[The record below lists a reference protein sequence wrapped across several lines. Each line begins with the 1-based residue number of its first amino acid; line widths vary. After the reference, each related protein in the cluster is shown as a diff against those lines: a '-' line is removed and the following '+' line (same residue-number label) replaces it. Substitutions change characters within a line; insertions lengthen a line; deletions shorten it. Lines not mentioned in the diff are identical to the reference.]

1 MSDLISRISA
11 TVAHPNYHPVKPK
24 ALARKL
30 GLPTSEYE
38 NFKDALKELIRQGRL
53 EIGKGNAV
61 RPLSRQGT
69 VTGVFRKATAGF
81 GFVRPNPDE
90 GHKFN
95 EVFIP
100 EEAVRDAATGDIV
113 QVRLRQSRAR
123 HERGPKGDIIQ
134 VLERATSQFV
144 GTYFT
149 RDGQF
154 YVRVDGTVFSHSV
167 LVGDPSAKG
176 AKPNDKVVIEMLR
189 FPTADDRGEAVITEV
204 LGAHGKVGVDTLSVI
219 RALGIPDSF
228 PEDVL
233 TEARL
238 VGAKFTEE
246 VPADREDFTDWL
258 TITIDPVDARDFDD
272 AISLTVDPKSKHW
285 LLGVHIAD
293 VSHFA
298 PPGSALDRE
307 ARRRGTSVYLP
318 QRVIP
323 MFPELISNGLASLQ
337 EAKVRYV
344 KSAIIDLTP
353 TGQKAHVRFAN
364 GVIKTRRRFPYE
376 EVSARLAE
384 ADGQHPSPPVLRG
397 RGAGGEGAQHPARK
411 RQVTASEP
419 EPLTPN
425 PSPLS
430 TGARGVDPDV
440 HEMVLRMRDLA
451 LIMHKRRVKRGALE
465 LSMPEIGLEYD
476 DNGKV
481 CGAHFRKHDISHQIV
496 EEFMLAANE
505 AVAEHLDHKDIY
517 FLRRVHPAPEPTKLQ
532 KFAEFARIL
541 GYKMKRETDRFS
553 LQRILQQSATKPEM
567 HAVHYALLRSLKQAT
582 YSPVK
587 DDHYAL
593 ALENYCHF
601 TSPIRRY
608 PDLQVHRLLD
618 QLFRRGKAG
627 SSLQDLQVLGEH
639 CSKTERRAETA
650 ERELVKHKLLV
661 YMNER
666 VGTDLQAVITGV
678 ADYGFYAQAET
689 LPVEGLVHISTLP
702 DDYYYF
708 EDASHS
714 LVGQRSKRQYR
725 LGDKVEVTV
734 VRVDLQRRQLDFRIK
749 GTMGRLP
756 NVKRRR

>member
-1 MSDLISRISA
+1 MEDCFMSDLQTRILGAIAQPS
-11 TVAHPNYHPVKPK
+11 YHPVKPK

-30 GLPTSEYE
+30 ELPNSEYE
-38 NFKDALKELIRQGRL
+38 VFKDVLKELIRQGRV

-61 RPLSRQGT
+61 RPVGT
-69 VTGVFRKATAGF
+69 HGTLTGIFRKAEAGF

-90 GHKFN
+90 GHKFT

-100 EEAVRDAATGDIV
+100 AEAVRDATTGDFV
-113 QVRLRQSRAR
+113 LVRVRQSRKV
-123 HERGPKGDIIQ
+123 HERGPKGDIVR

-149 RDGQF
+149 RDGLF

-176 AKPNDKVVIEMLR
+176 AKPNDKVVVEMLR
-189 FPTADDRGEAVITEV
+189 FPTAEERGEAVVTEV
-204 LGAHGKVGVDTLSVI
+204 LGPHGKVGVDTLSVI
-219 RALGIPDSF
+219 RALGLPDAF
-228 PEDVL
+228 PADVL
-233 TEARL
+233 EEARH
-238 VGAKFTEE
+238 VSARFKDEIPE
-246 VPADREDFTDWL
+246 DREDLTDWL
-258 TITIDPVDARDFDD
+258 TITIDPIDAKDFDD

-298 PPGSALDRE
+298 PPGSGLDHE

-323 MFPELISNGLASLQ
+323 MFPEIISNGLASLQ
-337 EAKVRYV
+337 QGKIRYV
-344 KSAIIDLTP
+344 KSAIMDLTP
-353 TGQKAHVRFAN
+353 IGQKTDVRLTNA
-364 GVIKTRRRFPYE
+364 VIKVRRRFTYE
-376 EVSARLAE
+376 EVSAIIAAFE
-384 ADGQHPSPPVLRG
+384 GKTPDMPP
-397 RGAGGEGAQHPARK
+397 
-411 RQVTASEP
+411 P
-419 EPLTPN
+419 E
-425 PSPLS
+425 
-430 TGARGVDPDV
+430 VDP
-440 HEMVLRMRDLA
+440 EILAMLLRVRDLA
-451 LIMHKRRVKRGALE
+451 IILHKRRIKRGSLE
-465 LSMPEIGLEYD
+465 LSMPEIQLEYD
-476 DNGKV
+476 DHGKV
-481 CGAHFRKHDISHQIV
+481 SGAHFRKHDISHTMV
-496 EEFMLAANE
+496 EECMLAANE
-505 AVAEHLDHKDIY
+505 AVAHELDRRDVY

-541 GYKMKRETDRFS
+541 GYKITSATDRFT
-553 LQRILQQSATKPEM
+553 LQRILKQSAGKPEM

-593 ALENYCHF
+593 ASENYCHF

-618 QLFRRGKAG
+618 QVFKRGKA
-627 SSLQDLQVLGEH
+627 SSKLDELIALGDH
-639 CSKTERRAETA
+639 CSKMERRAETA

-661 YMNER
+661 HMNER
-666 VGTDLQAVITGV
+666 LGTDLQAIITGV
-678 ADYGFYAQAET
+678 ADYGFFAQAET

-702 DDYYYF
+702 DDYYRF
-708 EDASHS
+708 EEFSHS
-714 LVGQRSKRQYR
+714 LIGQRTKRAFR

-734 VRVDLQRRQLDFRIK
+734 VRVDLGRRQLDFRLK
-749 GTMGRLP
+749 GTTARLP